1 MKKPIFWEKAKRD
14 LSSKDKALG
23 KIIQNLDLIVKK
35 DGSEVTFEKNGWDP
49 FE

>member
-1 MKKPIFWEKAKRD
+1 MLAHIETLDGICHNQIASD
-14 LSSKDKALG
+14 SDG